1 MGIVLISAYFA
12 SLSPLA
18 LFRALPGS
26 IAQGLIWGLLA
37 LGVYITYKLL
47 DFADLSVDGS
57 FATGGAVAVMLIRS
71 DMNPWVSLI
80 FAFAAGMLAGMV
92 TGLLHTKLG
101 IPPILAGILTQ
112 IALYSI
118 NLNIMGQS
126 NQAIS
131 VDKYSLA
138 VSLRYVS
145 GDTAAK
151 IKVFTT
157 CILFGVVIVAILYW
171 YFGTEQGHAI
181 RATGCNPQ
189 MARAQGINTSFCKV
203 LALMI
208 SNGLVGLSGA
218 LYAQYQGAADVK
230 NRHFSQQE
238 KQEIDECQHHVY
250 DIQNSCC
257 CTHFRHQLVHI
268 RSRTLRTQQMH
279 GIPFASLSVRR
290 KCQKKYKYPHATQ
303 PVAETPPVHNSG
315 RKCFHISQNRRTCGC
330 KSRYNFKQGID
341 KVWNF
346 PGKNKWQTPEKTDCN
361 PASGYADHPFPRK
374 KTTGGIS
381 AKIIH

>member
-80 FAFAAGMLAGMV
+80 FAFAAGMLAGGHRSSAHQ
-92 TGLLHTKLG
+92 TGNSSNSCRNFNADCTVLH
-101 IPPILAGILTQ
+101 Q
-112 IALYSI
+112 
-118 NLNIMGQS
+118 LNIMGQS

-218 LYAQYQGAADVK
+218 LYAQYQGAADVNMGRGAIVIGLAAVIIGDDTVWK
-230 NRHFSQQE
+230 TVCRKETGICIYAVFRDRWSDHLLPCAEHHF
-238 KQEIDECQHHVY
+238 
-250 DIQNSCC
+250 
-257 CTHFRHQLVHI
+257 
-268 RSRTLRTQQMH
+268 
-279 GIPFASLSVRR
+279 
-290 KCQKKYKYPHATQ
+290 
-303 PVAETPPVHNSG
+303 VAEIPIG
-315 RKCFHISQNRRTCGC
+315 
-330 KSRYNFKQGID
+330 
-341 KVWNF
+341 
-346 PGKNKWQTPEKTDCN
+346 
-361 PASGYADHPFPRK
+361 
-374 KTTGGIS
+374 
-381 AKIIH
+381 